1 MEKFINYYNS
11 PLGRI
16 ALSSD
21 KEYLTGLWFVN
32 SKGDLKHDL
41 NLVESDLKIFDE
53 TKKWLDI
60 YFTGQNPS
68 FIPKYKFE
76 DLTPFKRRVFDILN
90 EIPYGKVITYN
101 DIAQKIAKEKNIK
114 RMSAQAVGHAVG
126 SNPICLIVPC
136 HRVIGKNGNLTG
148 YGGGIENKM
157 ELLKLEDVDTT
168 KMFIK
173 KEY

>member
-1 MEKFINYYNS
+1 
-11 PLGRI
+11 
-16 ALSSD
+16 
-21 KEYLTGLWFVN
+21 
-32 SKGDLKHDL
+32 
-41 NLVESDLKIFDE
+41 
-53 TKKWLDI
+53 
-60 YFTGQNPS
+60 
-68 FIPKYKFE
+68 
-76 DLTPFKRRVFDILN
+76 
-90 EIPYGKVITYN
+90 
-101 DIAQKIAKEKNIK
+101 
-114 RMSAQAVGHAVG
+114 MSAQAVGHAVG